1 MGENDSVYIFLGL
14 KKIKEK
20 QEFYY
25 YSESERV
32 KIDYKAEG
40 GNCRL
45 SLDSID
51 SLDFFQHNLFWE
63 AWTGEGEER

>member
-14 KKIKEK
+14 RKIKEK
-20 QEFYY
+20 QEFCC
-25 YSESERV
+25 YSKSGRA

-40 GNCRL
+40 GDCRL
-45 SLDSID
+45 SLDNID